1 MAGFAI
7 LLGFNFLG
15 LTLQHLLHLPI
26 PGNVL
31 GLILF
36 VGGLFSKI
44 IKLEW
49 VETSAQFLLQHMA
62 MFFVPL
68 MVGTMVF
75 FPVLKQNALS
85 IVVGLIGSSLITMA
99 VTGWVTAHI
108 AGAKG
113 HRAAKPSKGS
123 SASGGKGGTEVEA

>member
-15 LTLQHLLHLPI
+15 VGLQQLLHLPI

-36 VGGLFSKI
+36 IGSLFLKI

-49 VETSAQFLLQHMA
+49 VEASAQFLLQHMA

-75 FPVLKQNALS
+75 LPILKQNALS
-85 IVVGLIGSSLITMA
+85 IIVGLVGSSLITMA
-99 VTGWVTAHI
+99 VTGWVTAYVARGKHQT
-108 AGAKG
+108 GTG
-113 HRAAKPSKGS
+113 
-123 SASGGKGGTEVEA
+123 SASTGEGATQVET